1 VAAIGDL
8 RWPWLIGHPST
19 GHYVEGLTTREE
31 LHALIDRV
39 PDDDIDAVVQSLRP
53 FIEQKIRATHPAF
66 IGMGRSGHSD
76 TSARVDEIL
85 RETGFGE

>member
-1 VAAIGDL
+1 M
-8 RWPWLIGHPST
+8 
-19 GHYVEGLTTREE
+19 TTREE

-39 PDDDIDAVVQSLRP
+39 PDDDIDTVAQSLRP
-53 FIEQKIRATHPAF
+53 FVEETSRPARPAF

-76 TSARVDEIL
+76 TSARADEIL

>member
-1 VAAIGDL
+1 M
-8 RWPWLIGHPST
+8 
-19 GHYVEGLTTREE
+19 TTREE

-39 PDDDIDAVVQSLRP
+39 PEDDIESVAQSLRP
-53 FIEQKIRATHPAF
+53 FIGPAARPARPSF

-76 TSARVDEIL
+76 TSERADEIL

>member
-1 VAAIGDL
+1 M
-8 RWPWLIGHPST
+8 
-19 GHYVEGLTTREE
+19 TTREE

-39 PDDDIDAVVQSLRP
+39 PDDDIDAVAQSLRP
-53 FIEQKIRATHPAF
+53 FIGPAGRPGRPAF

-76 TSARVDEIL
+76 TSTRADEIL

>member
-1 VAAIGDL
+1 M
-8 RWPWLIGHPST
+8 
-19 GHYVEGLTTREE
+19 TTREE

-39 PDDDIDAVVQSLRP
+39 PDDDIDTVARSLRP
-53 FIEQKIRATHPAF
+53 FTEPTPRPARPGF

-76 TSARVDEIL
+76 SSARVDEIL

>member
-1 VAAIGDL
+1 M
-8 RWPWLIGHPST
+8 
-19 GHYVEGLTTREE
+19 TTREE

-39 PDDDIDAVVQSLRP
+39 PDDDLDAVVQTLRP
-53 FIEQKIRATHPAF
+53 FIGPTSRRTRPSF

-76 TSARVDEIL
+76 TSARADEIL

>member
-1 VAAIGDL
+1 M
-8 RWPWLIGHPST
+8 
-19 GHYVEGLTTREE
+19 TTREE

-39 PDDDIDAVVQSLRP
+39 PDDDLDAVVQTLRP
-53 FIEQKIRATHPAF
+53 FIGPASRPTRPSF

-76 TSARVDEIL
+76 TSARADEIL

>member
-1 VAAIGDL
+1 M
-8 RWPWLIGHPST
+8 
-19 GHYVEGLTTREE
+19 TTREE
-31 LHALIDRV
+31 LHALIDRL

-53 FIEQKIRATHPAF
+53 FIEQKIRATRPAF